1 MKEGQGRYRLAR
13 ELGDNGLASFTEV
26 LHRLGLRASKATG
39 GVKASVCCDLVR
51 CDDGD

>member
-1 MKEGQGRYRLAR
+1 MYRFAR

-26 LHRLGLRASKATG
+26 LQRLGLRASKATG
-39 GVKASVCCDLVR
+39 GVKASVCSDLVR